1 MQLIAVYLI
10 PEASSPVTGPVFSDL
25 FAKRYN
31 DHVAKGDRGGRENGC
46 NLHVSTAEMYLFWQ
60 KVISEYDLVIRK

>member
-46 NLHVSTAEMYLFWQ
+46 NLHVSTAEMYLF
-60 KVISEYDLVIRK
+60 